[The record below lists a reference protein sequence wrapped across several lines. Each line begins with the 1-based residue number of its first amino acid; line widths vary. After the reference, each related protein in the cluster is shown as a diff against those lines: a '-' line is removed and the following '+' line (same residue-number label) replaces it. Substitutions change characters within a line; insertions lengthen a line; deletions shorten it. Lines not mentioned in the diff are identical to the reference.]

1 MKYQYLTNIL
11 VSDLREF
18 LLNVFYWNMIIDV
31 NCLQSNELRISK
43 LIAISVYINYLCL
56 KIVRY
61 GNGKSLYALT
71 IQNSFWS

>member
-18 LLNVFYWNMIIDV
+18 LLNVFYWDMIIDV

-43 LIAISVYINYLCL
+43 
-56 KIVRY
+56 
-61 GNGKSLYALT
+61 
-71 IQNSFWS
+71 

>member
-18 LLNVFYWNMIIDV
+18 LLNVFYWIMIIDV

-43 LIAISVYINYLCL
+43 
-56 KIVRY
+56 
-61 GNGKSLYALT
+61 
-71 IQNSFWS
+71 